1 MRFEVKLSHGVEKR
15 IRKCPQDVQAS
26 LVALI
31 EDLRADGPEQPAWPN
46 YSKLDPLRHHCHLRK
61 GRPTYVAVWEI
72 RKDEIRMI
80 EVTYVGTHEKAPY

>member
-46 YSKLDPLRHHCHLRK
+46 YSKLKDGYHCHLKHKWVACWRSGK
-61 GRPTYVAVWEI
+61 GTI
-72 RKDEIRMI
+72 II
-80 EVTYVGTHEKAPY
+80 EVYYVGSRESAPYAR